1 MDRRAKII
9 EIMELFLVNEERSKD
24 KAAPFKVRAYKN
36 AIQAVIDYNKP
47 IVSEADVDALQ
58 GIGKKI
64 RDKMYEIVETGDLEE
79 AKELKSFEMVRKEL
93 LDIYGV
99 GPAKADDLI
108 DNYGVRSIQDL
119 IALVYNDRSIL
130 TAAQTLGLIYYD
142 DLKQRIPR
150 EEIQEYERI
159 LRTAFRADLST
170 PAKLRADSTSR
181 GFDITIVGSYRRGL
195 PTSGDIDVLVS
206 WSNGMSDKEART
218 RFSEI
223 IDTLIENE
231 FMVGVLAKGKT
242 KLLSIVKAQKGPGTD
257 SNNSNSNYIARRMD
271 ILLTAPEEIAC
282 ALLYFTGSKE
292 FNVSFRNYALF
303 KGYTLNE
310 YRLKKIKESLPI
322 PEVPEFHTEKDVF
335 DFLGIK
341 YQSPEERVGPIEVY

>member
-1 MDRRAKII
+1 MDRRVKIL

-24 KAAPFKVRAYKN
+24 KVAPFKVRAYKN
-36 AIQAVIDYNKP
+36 AVQAVLDYNKP
-47 IVSEADVDALQ
+47 ITSVEDVDALQ

-79 AKELKSFEMVRKEL
+79 AKELKNFEMVRKEL

-108 DNYGVRSIQDL
+108 ENYGVRSLQDL

-130 TAAQTLGLIYYD
+130 TSAQLLGLIYYD

-150 EEIQEYERI
+150 EEISHYEDI
-159 LRTAFRADLST
+159 LKDKFKVDIST
-170 PAKLRADSTSR
+170 EPQGAMHRSQ

-195 PTSGDIDVLVS
+195 STSGDIDVLVT
-206 WSNGMSDKEART
+206 WRNMDEKTAKEKFSDV
-218 RFSEI
+218 
-223 IDTLIENE
+223 IDTLIEDE

-242 KLLSIVKAQKGPGTD
+242 KLLSIVKAGDDGLEQ
-257 SNNSNSNYIARRMD
+257 SYIARRMD
-271 ILLTAPEEIAC
+271 ILLTSPEEMPC

-292 FNVSFRNYALF
+292 FNVSFRNYALM

-310 YRLKKIKESLPI
+310 YRLKKVKESLPI
-322 PEVPEFHTEKDVF
+322 PDVPEFKTERDVF

>member
-1 MDRRAKII
+1 MDQRAKIL

-24 KAAPFKVRAYKN
+24 KVAPFKVRAYKN
-36 AIQAVIDYNKP
+36 AIQAVLDYNKP
-47 IVSEADVDALQ
+47 ITSVEDVDALQ

-64 RDKMYEIVETGDLEE
+64 RDKIYEIVETGDLEE

-99 GPAKADDLI
+99 GTAKADDI
-108 DNYGVRSIQDL
+108 IENYGVRSIQDL

-130 TAAQTLGLIYYD
+130 TSAQTLGLIYYD

-150 EEIQEYERI
+150 EEIRQYEDI
-159 LRTAFRADLST
+159 LKNKFRTSV
-170 PAKLRADSTSR
+170 PTSVP

-195 PTSGDIDVLVS
+195 PTSGDIDVLVT
-206 WSNGMSDKEART
+206 WRNMDEKTAKEKFSDV
-218 RFSEI
+218 
-223 IDTLIENE
+223 IDTLVEDE

-242 KLLSIVKAQKGPGTD
+242 KLLSIVKAGGDGLEQ
-257 SNNSNSNYIARRMD
+257 SYIARRMD
-271 ILLTAPEEIAC
+271 ILLTSPEEMPC

-292 FNVSFRNYALF
+292 FNVSFRNYALM

-310 YRLKKIKESLPI
+310 YRLKKVKESLPI
-322 PEVPEFHTEKDVF
+322 PDVPEFKTERDVF